1 MDSPTESSVSHSETE
16 EDLPPILRLSDGLLK
31 EIALCLESSPTYTQ
45 DLLSLSLTCSQIGV
59 VAISALWFD
68 PTRHIYRGKYNPRIN
83 KRNWTRFEAL
93 VERLKQCP
101 TLGEATREL
110 YFLAEITFFGA
121 QAFDFSWLPTHDETV
136 IALLDACP
144 NLDTVAVT
152 AWRGRQ
158 GGRHRFK
165 WLDSLRDRDN
175 LDRLVVKLVH
185 PGLKPHLLSFVDPEL
200 PPSVA
205 VTFNGFEQN
214 LDDWSAVPFDC
225 PNLEHLH
232 LALVSLPS
240 ALPVGLLPNSLESL
254 VIVPSHL
261 NITSVK
267 IKRLAFE
274 DWARNS
280 TNLVLSLPL
289 LPNLIKLR
297 IARGWLSTEAFLV
310 FASNA
315 PKLEELNLRR
325 AEWYDEG
332 VCEGNGQQ
340 RARPLRSVPTAV
352 VAFHNADAPILRL
365 PDDLLDAVCQQFLKT
380 PPSHGQMR
388 YSSDG
393 PLASTYEDDRP
404 TPPFLRLPDELL
416 DKIAFP
422 LLATPSY
429 AEDLISL
436 TRVCRRLSA
445 AAVRTLFWDPS
456 LPLYRGKLEEEAD
469 ERNWERLEA
478 LVRRLKEEPS
488 LGLHARKLHHLG
500 EVTYFKASSMNKWTH
515 ACDEPI
521 IALLE
526 ACPNITE
533 IHTSP
538 FFGRARIGDKFRW
551 LDRLHDCKRLE
562 DIKLRQVQ
570 SGTEIWLM
578 PFLSVVKLPPTARV
592 TLLRFDMPFAQLSR
606 WGKAASVSTKHLTFE
621 DCDIT
626 GAKGWS
632 SLPLAAPNLEH
643 LHLQLGTLPDS
654 LPPGLLPST
663 LRTLDIEPGFST
675 KKGPIDRSA
684 MTTWLDHPSPLICSL
699 PSLPNLVRLHFVSAC
714 LTTDAL
720 LALPDIA
727 PKLAELLFPGAMYE
741 DDEVVSGDGDE
752 VFLDLVSSFRHLSRL
767 DLGIVQLRSNDH
779 DELSLTKEYCMLNRI
794 ELTYKRDDFDE
805 PDWTSD
811 DDSEGDSE

>member
-380 PPSHGQMR
+380 PP
-388 YSSDG
+388 
-393 PLASTYEDDRP
+393 
-404 TPPFLRLPDELL
+404 
-416 DKIAFP
+416 
-422 LLATPSY
+422 Y